1 MQASIELIRDKQSG
15 KIKLETNGKK
25 WLLFIGLLVFSLL
38 LYVLGISC
46 YRGIVNIKPY
56 KGTVQ
61 TIQGDWLSAWFGAE
75 GSMMKQVVIQTPEG
89 TRVTRFIRARVMAWN
104 LIEKGDMIEKK
115 EGIFA
120 QPKPIDKKTLREYK
134 KLLKEQ

>member
-1 MQASIELIRDKQSG
+1 MQANIKLIRDKQSG
-15 KIKLETNGKK
+15 KLKLETSGTK
-25 WLLFIGLLVFSLL
+25 WVLFTGLLFFSLL
-38 LYVLGISC
+38 LYVLGLSC
-46 YRGIVNIKPY
+46 YRGFVSIKPY

-61 TIQGDWLSAWFGAE
+61 TIQADWLSAWFGAE
-75 GSMMKQVVIQTPEG
+75 GSMMRRVVIQTPEG
-89 TRVTRFIRARVMAWN
+89 ARITRFIRAKVMVWN

-115 EGIFA
+115 EGIFS